1 MDCTA
6 TDFGVARPG
15 APAEEQ
21 AVSESEAAR
30 VLVIGAVNVDLVV
43 ESDRLPG
50 PGETVVGSDLVR
62 HGGGKGANAAVAA
75 ARAGASV
82 RFCGAVGDEDM
93 GASALDGLAGEGVD
107 TSHVAVIDGVS
118 TGAALIVVD
127 RDGENQIAVAAGANR
142 RVNPGRCRGA
152 VEHAR
157 SWDAGC
163 VLVST
168 EIPAA
173 VVSAA
178 LGAARDQGIPTVLNP
193 APVSA
198 GIIDVLT
205 TADVLTPNSAEL
217 GGLYRG
223 LFAPGTTP
231 SVPQMAHAVAEHC
244 GVTVVVT
251 LGADG
256 ALVADGRRTTPFPR
270 SRSTRWWTP
279 PVPGTRSTASWRR
292 HWPPGTTSRQPCVA
306 ASRPDRCRRRGQV
319 RGRGCPRPTPSP
331 GRCAPARRDD

>member
-1 MDCTA
+1 M
-6 TDFGVARPG
+6 
-15 APAEEQ
+15 
-21 AVSESEAAR
+21 SESEAAR

-142 RVNPGRCRGA
+142 RVDPGRCRGA

-173 VVSAA
+173 AVSAA

-205 TADVLTPNSAEL
+205 TADVVTPNSAEL

-256 ALVADGRRTTPFPR
+256 ALVADGRRTTPIPAV
-270 SRSTRWWTP
+270 SVD
-279 PVPGTRSTASWRR
+279 PVVDTTGAGDTFNGVLAASLAAGDDITTAVRR
-292 HWPPGTTSRQPCVA
+292 GVA
-306 ASRPDRCRRRGQV
+306 AGSLSVTRTGARTGM
-319 RGRGCPRPTPSP
+319 PT
-331 GRCAPARRDD
+331 ADAIARAMRAGSA